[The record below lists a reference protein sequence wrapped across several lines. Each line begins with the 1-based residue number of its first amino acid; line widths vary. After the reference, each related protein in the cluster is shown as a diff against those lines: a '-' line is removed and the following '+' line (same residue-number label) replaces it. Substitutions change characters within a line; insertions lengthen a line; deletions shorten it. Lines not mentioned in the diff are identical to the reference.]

1 MTVDKLRHGF
11 IDKKPILTKKVM
23 LQQMNE
29 IDPTFTE
36 EQLKSKLQHI
46 KSVKGKQYIV
56 STLILLQNMTSSEK
70 GLSQIKCSFEDTLQV
85 IHEKIRVTEVAQKT
99 MAFDLEE
106 LEPEELEQF
115 KTHKK
120 VIVF

>member
-1 MTVDKLRHGF
+1 
-11 IDKKPILTKKVM
+11 
-23 LQQMNE
+23 
-29 IDPTFTE
+29 
-36 EQLKSKLQHI
+36 
-46 KSVKGKQYIV
+46 
-56 STLILLQNMTSSEK
+56 MTSSEK